1 MNEIEVYKTI
11 IDKLKIAKNDI
22 ILVSS
27 DLAKVFFQ
35 LKKNDVTFN
44 PDFFLDY
51 LMEFIGSD
59 GTILLPSFNWDF
71 CKGKTF
77 DYNNTPSMTGSLS
90 KIALGRKEFKR
101 TRNPIYSFAV
111 YGKHAK
117 SIINLKHTSCF
128 GDDSPFAFL
137 DKNNGKNLFL
147 GLDYKYGF
155 TMDHYAEEKIGV
167 SYRYHKPFKG
177 KYIDENKNETNV
189 EFSMYVRDLS
199 LNVVTA
205 ISDNMDDILISNNCL
220 VKDSI
225 FGLNYSL
232 INIKKTCQIMFED
245 IKNQGGLI
253 YPKEHI

>member
-1 MNEIEVYKTI
+1 
-11 IDKLKIAKNDI
+11 
-22 ILVSS
+22 
-27 DLAKVFFQ
+27 
-35 LKKNDVTFN
+35 
-44 PDFFLDY
+44 
-51 LMEFIGSD
+51 
-59 GTILLPSFNWDF
+59 
-71 CKGKTF
+71 
-77 DYNNTPSMTGSLS
+77 
-90 KIALGRKEFKR
+90 
-101 TRNPIYSFAV
+101 
-111 YGKHAK
+111 
-117 SIINLKHTSCF
+117 
-128 GDDSPFAFL
+128 
-137 DKNNGKNLFL
+137 
-147 GLDYKYGF
+147 
-155 TMDHYAEEKIGV
+155 MDHYAEEKIGV

-232 INIKKTCQIMFED
+232 ISIKKTCQIMFED